1 MAKEIKIEQGKIPK
15 ELSPGYEWKTLGG
28 TIKRI
33 KKGKKI
39 KIEPGKNAPRHPL
52 RSTSKGLGAALR
64 GGGRAFN
71 RGGKV

>member
-33 KKGKKI
+33 KKGKKL
-39 KIEPGKNAPRHPL
+39 K
-52 RSTSKGLGAALR
+52 
-64 GGGRAFN
+64 
-71 RGGKV
+71 